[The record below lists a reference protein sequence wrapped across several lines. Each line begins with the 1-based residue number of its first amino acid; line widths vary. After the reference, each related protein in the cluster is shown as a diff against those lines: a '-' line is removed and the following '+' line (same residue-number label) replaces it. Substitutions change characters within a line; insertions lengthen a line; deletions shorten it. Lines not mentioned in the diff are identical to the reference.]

1 MSYTLIERKELT
13 SAASGIEFT
22 GIPQFYSDMVVVC
35 SLRSTST
42 FGVGGVTWFDVLLSV
57 NGNTSN
63 LSNRFLAGN
72 GASASSSAGGG
83 EFVIRVSDSATT
95 ANTFG
100 SASLYFPNYAGATA
114 KSISL
119 DNVSETNATNAR
131 QAITAGLWNNT
142 APITSLAFNASSGNI
157 AAGSSISL
165 YGINRQ
171 QAIGKPKAI
180 GGAISF
186 ANGHWVHS
194 FTGSGT
200 FNALEDLEVDA
211 LLVAGGGGGGSFG
224 GGGGAGG
231 FLSVPAQRVS
241 AGFYNVLVGAG
252 GARSVSGE
260 NSLFNT
266 TLAIGGGRG
275 GSFANAGA
283 NGGSGGGVGPDN
295 STVGLGTSGQGNNGG
310 LSFWIGASATRGS
323 GGGGGALS
331 GGSNASSA
339 TGGAGGTG
347 RESSITG
354 FLVRLAGG
362 GGGEGHNNGGAGGAG
377 GGANGGTNSV
387 AAGNGQANTGGGGG
401 GAVVGGGAGG
411 SGIVIIRYKA

>member
-1 MSYTLIERKELT
+1 MSYTLIERKEVT
-13 SAASGIEFT
+13 STVLSVVFEN
-22 GIPQFYSDMVVVC
+22 IPQFYTDLVILASA
-35 SLRSTST
+35 RSGFSATTGELGMWINGET
-42 FGVGGVTWFDVLLSV
+42 FPTNEQSFKTLQ
-57 NGNTSN
+57 
-63 LSNRFLAGN
+63 GN
-72 GASASSSAGGG
+72 GSTASSTNNFTYQLVGNIPGGT
-83 EFVIRVSDSATT
+83 ST

-100 SASLYFPNYAGATA
+100 NTSIYIPNYTNTSTFKSFSTDSVSENNATA
-114 KSISL
+114 ANQMISAGL
-119 DNVSETNATNAR
+119 R
-131 QAITAGLWNNT
+131 AITGAVNSITLW
-142 APITSLAFNASSGNI
+142 ASTNLQ
-157 AAGSSISL
+157 AGSTFSL

-200 FNALEDLEVDA
+200 FNALEDLEVNA

>member
-1 MSYTLIERKELT
+1 MSYTLIERRELT
-13 SAASGIEFT
+13 EAASSITISAIPQIYTDLAVLISARNTAGTNVTTLAFNSGGTYTNRWLNGTGSSTSSGSVQFDYIANPGDFTASTFANSAIYIPNYRSSAAKSYSSDGVSENNATAANQVIIAGLWSGTDPISSITFT
-22 GIPQFYSDMVVVC
+22 
-35 SLRSTST
+35 
-42 FGVGGVTWFDVLLSV
+42 
-57 NGNTSN
+57 
-63 LSNRFLAGN
+63 
-72 GASASSSAGGG
+72 AGGG
-83 EFVIRVSDSATT
+83 GNFV
-95 ANTFG
+95 
-100 SASLYFPNYAGATA
+100 
-114 KSISL
+114 
-119 DNVSETNATNAR
+119 
-131 QAITAGLWNNT
+131 
-142 APITSLAFNASSGNI
+142 
-157 AAGSSISL
+157 AGSSISL

-362 GGGEGHNNGGAGGAG
+362 GGGEGHNNGGAGGGG